1 MLIQANCFT
10 LSCRRA
16 GSVAMAGRRSTPPR
30 VARAMQVSCDRH
42 STSCAGESGR
52 TRLDYRVASAR
63 RAGRRGASISQQTS
77 AGPNP
82 RHFDSRAPHVGARRR
97 SNSGF
102 ASDGRLIVEGS
113 CVVEV
118 NPRRSRAVPPPAP
131 RRAPRGSPSKF
142 VSARA
147 LLLSSHSRR
156 QADVPRLNRRHR
168 HASSGE
174 TCALPQPQ
182 RA

>member
-10 LSCRRA
+10 LSFRRA
-16 GSVAMAGRRSTPPR
+16 GSAAMAGRRSTPPR
-30 VARAMQVSCDRH
+30 VARAMQVSCDRY

-97 SNSGF
+97 SDSGF

-113 CVVEV
+113 SVVEL

-131 RRAPRGSPSKF
+131 RRAPRGSSTTIRQRQ
-142 VSARA
+142 SAATQQSLAAAGGRA
-147 LLLSSHSRR
+147 SPEPTPPPCVER
-156 QADVPRLNRRHR
+156 
-168 HASSGE
+168 
-174 TCALPQPQ
+174 
-182 RA
+182 